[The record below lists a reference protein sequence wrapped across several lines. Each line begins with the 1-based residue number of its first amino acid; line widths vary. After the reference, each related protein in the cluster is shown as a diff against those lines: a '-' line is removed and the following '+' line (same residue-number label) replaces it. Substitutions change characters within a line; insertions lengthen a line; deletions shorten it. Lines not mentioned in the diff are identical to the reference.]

1 MSEGISVEYPDEF
14 WRYRHG
20 RNHPIDCE
28 VNRMREVIVEKL
40 WGQERILHND
50 HGYCMKELTL
60 NLGWQSSMHK
70 HIVKRE
76 TFMAVEG
83 VAELELDGVTMQLN
97 AMMNDSDFVTI
108 APGQWHRFRAL
119 TSPCR
124 IVEASTEHYDEDV
137 VRREESRKI

>member
-1 MSEGISVEYPDEF
+1 
-14 WRYRHG
+14 
-20 RNHPIDCE
+20 
-28 VNRMREVIVEKL
+28 MREVIVEKL

-97 AMMNDSDFVTI
+97 SMMNDSDFVTI

-137 VRREESRKI
+137 VRKEESRKI

>member
-1 MSEGISVEYPDEF
+1 
-14 WRYRHG
+14 
-20 RNHPIDCE
+20 
-28 VNRMREVIVEKL
+28 MREVIVEKL

-83 VAELELDGVTMQLN
+83 IVELEIDGKVMQLN
-97 AMMNDSDFVTI
+97 AMLIDSDFVTI
-108 APGQWHRFRAL
+108 EPGQWHRFKAL

-124 IVEASTEHYDEDV
+124 IIEASTEHYDEDV
-137 VRREESRKI
+137 VRKEPSRRI

>member
-1 MSEGISVEYPDEF
+1 ML
-14 WRYRHG
+14 
-20 RNHPIDCE
+20 
-28 VNRMREVIVEKL
+28 EVIIEKL

-70 HIVKRE
+70 HVVKRE

-83 VAELELDGVTMQLN
+83 IVELEINGDTMRLN
-97 AMMNDSDFVTI
+97 ATVIGSDFVTI

-137 VRREESRKI
+137 VRREGSRQI

>member
-1 MSEGISVEYPDEF
+1 VSEGISVEYPDEF
-14 WRYRHG
+14 WKYRHG
-20 RNHPIDCE
+20 KNHPTDCG
-28 VNRMREVIVEKL
+28 VNKMREVIVEKL

-83 VAELELDGVTMQLN
+83 IAELELDGVTMQLN

-108 APGQWHRFRAL
+108 APGQWHRF
-119 TSPCR
+119 
-124 IVEASTEHYDEDV
+124 

>member
-1 MSEGISVEYPDEF
+1 
-14 WRYRHG
+14 
-20 RNHPIDCE
+20 
-28 VNRMREVIVEKL
+28 MREVIVEKL

-76 TFMAVEG
+76 TFLVIEGTALVEFENVEVSFPAG
-83 VAELELDGVTMQLN
+83 THA
-97 AMMNDSDFVTI
+97 TI

-119 TSPCR
+119 TSSCR